1 MYKSGINMNYYLYK
15 DRVGFKCKLVK
26 CTNSRFG
33 KMVYEIYRKSLKNYN
48 KKNSYI
54 LVKKFL
60 IFLF

>member
-33 KMVYEIYRKSLKNYN
+33 KMVYEIYRKSFENDN
-48 KKNSYI
+48 KKNS
-54 LVKKFL
+54 L
-60 IFLF
+60 I